1 MFIGCSGCLI
11 PLLIILNLFFGRL
24 FFSAS
29 QWLAIEGL
37 LLVLLL
43 FGSYINLRRFS
54 SSNRRDKKSNVIDI
68 EGKVVK

>member
-11 PLLIILNLFFGRL
+11 PLLLILNLFFGKL
-24 FFSAS
+24 FFSAE

-37 LLVLLL
+37 LFLVLLL
-43 FGSYINLRRFS
+43 TSYINLRRFS
-54 SSNRRDKKSNVIDI
+54 FTKQSKKRSNVIDV